1 MENHTVHP
9 GLKVAQVHRA
19 FPSHGPAS
27 RSTTKAFGSPW
38 PSGMARAHQ
47 RVVNVAGRGTSC
59 GALRLNCGK
68 NLEPIVGKRTMGSN
82 FMLLHQNL
90 HEMTEKGVLTTEAF
104 GAAETAGVD
113 KEDRH
118 KVEGV
123 LPGSVLQL
131 HGWKEHMRWQ
141 FGPLVGNETDADISY
156 AAPQAH
162 GIVNVALHH
171 EYYPDII
178 FIFSQGRK
186 DLYHV

>member
-19 FPSHGPAS
+19 FPGHGPAS
-27 RSTTKAFGSPW
+27 RSTAKAIGSPR
-38 PSGMARAHQ
+38 PPGMARANR
-47 RVVNVAGRGTSC
+47 RVVTVAGRGTSC
-59 GALRLNCGK
+59 GALRLNSGK
-68 NLEPIVGKRTMGSN
+68 NLEPIVGKQTMGST

-90 HEMTEKGVLTTEAF
+90 HEMTEKGVLTIEAF
-104 GAAETAGVD
+104 GAAETAGVE
-113 KEDRH
+113 KEDWH
-118 KVEGV
+118 KVKGV

-131 HGWKEHMRWQ
+131 HGRKEDMRWQ

-156 AAPQAH
+156 AAPQTH

-171 EYYPDII
+171 EYYPGII